1 MSVNSSGP
9 LEKVTGVGLE
19 NSLRLTMSPM
29 YGGRSVKYRI
39 YISEIGTTRSKVI
52 LKKKMVFE
60 ELSQLKIGFCGNL
73 TRIY

>member
-1 MSVNSSGP
+1 MNNVAMSVNSSGP

-52 LKKKMVFE
+52 LKR
-60 ELSQLKIGFCGNL
+60 KIEACWFLRSFRN
-73 TRIY
+73 

>member
-1 MSVNSSGP
+1 MNNVAMSVNSSGP

-52 LKKKMVFE
+52 LKE
-60 ELSQLKIGFCGNL
+60 KIEACWFL
-73 TRIY
+73 RSFRI